1 MSTTLDKQVALDY
14 AASQGGAGIVF
25 ELAMGMVDRGAD
37 LSWLSQA
44 PRLPPRLYHPLP
56 DPPPPPTFLT
66 SLHPCVHALQYPHER
81 EILFPPL
88 TGIEVRSTRVD
99 GAVLVVEMGINVN
112 VSLTVEEVRDALE
125 LTSSRARDAPR
136 PHRAAAPR
144 PRRNHDPSALAGGGQ
159 DATLAPAA
167 ARPRH

>member
-44 PRLPPRLYHPLP
+44 PRLSPSNCVETASSSLPNLHTSHHPR
-56 DPPPPPTFLT
+56 
-66 SLHPCVHALQYPHER
+66 VHALQYPHER

-112 VSLTVEEVRDALE
+112 VSLTVEEVRDAPE
-125 LTSSRARDAPR
+125 LTSSRARDAP
-136 PHRAAAPR
+136 
-144 PRRNHDPSALAGGGQ
+144 
-159 DATLAPAA
+159 
-167 ARPRH
+167 